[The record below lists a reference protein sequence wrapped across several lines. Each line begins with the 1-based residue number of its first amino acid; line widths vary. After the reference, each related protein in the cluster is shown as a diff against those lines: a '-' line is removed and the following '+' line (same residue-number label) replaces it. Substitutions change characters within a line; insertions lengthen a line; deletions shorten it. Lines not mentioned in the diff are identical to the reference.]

1 MTEQLRFHFL
11 SNPLPLFL
19 FFLIETSSET
29 STILKGDGKSGYLCL
44 FLILDVVKV
53 FNFLALRMMLTK
65 YSYMPYIKCIHWLY
79 QTKKL
84 NLIKIISF
92 PDC

>member
-1 MTEQLRFHFL
+1 MTEQLHFHFL

-29 STILKGDGKSGYLCL
+29 STMLKGDGKSGYLCL

-53 FNFLALRMMLTK
+53 FNFLALRMMLSIHICPISSV
-65 YSYMPYIKCIHWLY
+65 YIGYIKLR
-79 QTKKL
+79 
-84 NLIKIISF
+84 N
-92 PDC
+92 